1 MNVTLFLSIIAA
13 TGLIS
18 LLSFSGSLFLFS
30 QHHLIRRISIF
41 LLALAAGALM
51 GNAFLHLLPEAAQE
65 LDSEHAF
72 LFILLGFGVFFFIEN
87 ILHWHHTRGDK
98 PAHRSLGILS
108 LLGDGVHNFLDGMI
122 IAAVFF
128 VDIKL
133 GFVTALAVALHE
145 IPQEIA
151 EFGVL
156 VFSGFSNVR
165 ALLLNFLS
173 ATTVIAGGI
182 VSYFLGTLLEPWIP
196 LFVLFAVGVFVYVA
210 ASDFVPEIRK
220 EQSLS
225 KSLGL
230 LATFAAGIAIMWLA
244 LFLE

>member
-1 MNVTLFLSIIAA
+1 MTTFFGILIS
-13 TGLIS
+13 TGCIS
-18 LLSFSGSLFLFS
+18 LLSFSGALFLFF
-30 QHHLIRRISIF
+30 QKNLIQRISIF
-41 LLALAAGALM
+41 LLAFAAGSFM
-51 GNAFLHLLPEAAQE
+51 GAAFLHLLPEAIKE
-65 LDSEHAF
+65 IKSENAF
-72 LFILLGFGVFFFIEN
+72 LFVLFGFSAFFFIEN

-98 PAHRSLGILS
+98 PQHRSLGILS
-108 LLGDGVHNFLDGMI
+108 LLGDGTHNFLDGMI

-133 GFVTALAVALHE
+133 GFVTTLAVALHE

-156 VFSGFSNVR
+156 MYAGFSKAR

-173 ATTVIAGGI
+173 ATTVVLGGI
-182 VSYFLGTLLEPWIP
+182 VSFLLAGFLGEWVM

-220 EQSLS
+220 EQSPV
-225 KSLGL
+225 KSLSL
-230 LATFAAGIAIMWLA
+230 LFTFVAGIFLMWLV

>member
-1 MNVTLFLSIIAA
+1 
-13 TGLIS
+13 
-18 LLSFSGSLFLFS
+18 
-30 QHHLIRRISIF
+30 
-41 LLALAAGALM
+41 M
-51 GNAFLHLLPEAAQE
+51 GNAFLHLLPEAIKGVE
-65 LDSEHAF
+65 SESAF
-72 LFILLGFGVFFFIEN
+72 LFILLGFGIFFFIEN
-87 ILHWHHTRGDK
+87 ILHWHHTRGDH
-98 PAHRSLGILS
+98 PEHRSLGILS
-108 LLGDGVHNFLDGMI
+108 LLGDGVHNFIDGMI

-133 GFVTALAVALHE
+133 GFVTAVAVAVHE

-156 VFSGFSNVR
+156 VYAGFSRAR

-173 ATTVIAGGI
+173 STAVLAGGI
-182 VSYFLGTLLEPWIP
+182 VSFWLAGFVGERVTLFL
-196 LFVLFAVGVFVYVA
+196 LFAVGIFVYVA

-220 EQSLS
+220 EESLA

-230 LATFAAGIAIMWLA
+230 LVTFAAGILLMWLV

>member
-1 MNVTLFLSIIAA
+1 MPVFASILIA
-13 TGLIS
+13 TGFISLIS
-18 LLSFSGSLFLFS
+18 LSGALFLFFQKS
-30 QHHLIRRISIF
+30 LAQRISIF
-41 LLALAAGALM
+41 LLAFAAGALM
-51 GNAFLHLLPEAAQE
+51 GAAFLHLLPEAVEQAR
-65 LDSEHAF
+65 STNAF
-72 LFILLGFGVFFFIEN
+72 LFILFGFGVFFFIEN
-87 ILHWHHTRGDK
+87 ILHWHHTRGDHSE
-98 PAHRSLGILS
+98 HRSLGILS
-108 LLGDGVHNFLDGMI
+108 LLGDGAHNFLDGMV

-133 GFVTALAVALHE
+133 GFATTLAVALHE

-156 VFSGFSNVR
+156 IHAGFSRVR

-173 ATTVIAGGI
+173 AITVVLGGV
-182 VSYFLGTLLEPWIP
+182 VSFFLAEFLMQWVA
-196 LFVLFAVGVFVYVA
+196 LFMLFAVGIFVYVA

-220 EQSLS
+220 EQGVS

-230 LATFAAGIAIMWLA
+230 LFTFAAGIFLMWLV